1 MFFLNKFILITF
13 LILFKSNFVFAGDV
27 KGNVK
32 YEGGIPKMKPIKMAA
47 DPICDGQHAGGPAR
61 SEWLLAKD
69 DGSLRNV
76 FVYVEDGLNGKNLI
90 FHLSLLF
97 LIK

>member
-1 MFFLNKFILITF
+1 MFIK
-13 LILFKSNFVFAGDV
+13 
-27 KGNVK
+27 
-32 YEGGIPKMKPIKMAA
+32 IPKMKPIKMAA

-76 FVYVEDGLNGKNLI
+76 FVYVEDDVEKIAYANVPFFVLPRDENMKQSRPLQLKKRNLKI
-90 FHLSLLF
+90 VD
-97 LIK
+97 